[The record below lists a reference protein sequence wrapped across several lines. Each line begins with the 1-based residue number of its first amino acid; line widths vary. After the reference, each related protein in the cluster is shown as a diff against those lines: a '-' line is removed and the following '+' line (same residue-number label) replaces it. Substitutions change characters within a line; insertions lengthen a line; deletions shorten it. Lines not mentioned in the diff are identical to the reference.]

1 MNSGGQDIR
10 SQPSGNFD
18 RVAMNRPRMLW
29 VWWILIVLA
38 ISFPWKGFTLRP
50 QWSRVHLV
58 PFTDPADRP
67 RDVIANIVLFVPF
80 GYSYVRRGSWWR
92 AIAIATVISVIA
104 EATQLFSTDRFP
116 SATDVTAGVVGT
128 VLGAIVSLVAG
139 KGRP

>member
-1 MNSGGQDIR
+1 
-10 SQPSGNFD
+10 
-18 RVAMNRPRMLW
+18 
-29 VWWILIVLA
+29 VWA
-38 ISFPWKGFTLRP
+38 ISFPWKSFTPRP

-67 RDVIANIVLFVPF
+67 RDVIANIALFVPF
-80 GYSYVRRGSWWR
+80 GYLYVRRGSWWR
-92 AIAIATVISVIA
+92 AIAIATVVSVIA